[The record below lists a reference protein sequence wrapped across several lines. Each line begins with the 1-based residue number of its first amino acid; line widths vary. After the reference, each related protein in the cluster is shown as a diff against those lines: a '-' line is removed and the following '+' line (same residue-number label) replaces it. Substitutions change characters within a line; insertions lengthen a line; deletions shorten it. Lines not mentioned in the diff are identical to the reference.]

1 MEKKN
6 NSVIF
11 KNPYDR
17 TLHDITFAGTYDKV
31 DTTIQIEQNTHGFQI
46 GEVLC
51 YDIKSKQFSK
61 ALAINSIE
69 SEVCGVVSNI
79 LGVNTFQL
87 LTEGYL
93 KTDKYSFD
101 IGTPLYLSE
110 STSGKLTSIEPK
122 GIVKQVATQTN
133 NGIMIDI
140 QRGYKISDTTV
151 EDEVLESYT
160 QEELDE
166 IIKNIW

>member
-17 TLHDITFAGTYDKV
+17 MLHDITFAGTYDKV
-31 DTTIQIEQNTHGFQI
+31 DTTIQIEQITHGFQV
-46 GEVLC
+46 GEALY
-51 YDIKSKQFSK
+51 YDVKDKTFAK

-69 SEVCGVVSNI
+69 SEVCGVVSEVI
-79 LGVNTFQL
+79 GVNTFRI

-93 KTDKYSFD
+93 KTDKYSFVLD
-101 IGTPLYLSE
+101 TPLYLSE
-110 STSGKLTSIEPK
+110 STPGKLTSIAPK
-122 GIVKQVATQTN
+122 GIVKQVATQTS
-133 NGIMIDI
+133 NGIIIDI

-151 EDEVLESYT
+151 EDEELEPYT

-166 IIKNIW
+166 IIQNIW